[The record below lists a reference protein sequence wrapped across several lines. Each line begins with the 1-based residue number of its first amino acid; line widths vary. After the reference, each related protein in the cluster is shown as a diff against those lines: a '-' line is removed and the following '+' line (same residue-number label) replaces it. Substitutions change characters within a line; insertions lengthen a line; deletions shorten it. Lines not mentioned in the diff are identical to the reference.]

1 MARMLDCGSSGLDS
15 SPGCGHCIMF
25 LGVTL
30 DSHSASLNLNWP
42 ILMSIEILGSICVLC
57 VASICETGFKPGFEE
72 WLSKMC
78 YRICSN
84 GQFLRQH
91 MKYKTIFFNKWPSTG
106 RLDAHLAKSLMWKKK
121 SSTTELTDKCVDFL
135 DEQVFLIES
144 HRKKMLKVKIADLEA
159 DLEVFQI
166 KPYFCTVNWKDQS
179 YFVFQSHYA
188 CCKNAVTI
196 PAAESNL

>member
-1 MARMLDCGSSGLDS
+1 MTCLIQNLALKYTGLNPKCLLYNFGTKFSTELLITFELFTLCHQPQILFDYQYLMARMLDCGSSGLDS

-42 ILMSIEILGSICVLC
+42 ILTSIEILGSICVLC
-57 VASICETGFKPGFEE
+57 VASICETGFKSGFEE

-91 MKYKTIFFNKWPSTG
+91 MKYKTIFSHKWPSTG
-106 RLDAHLAKSLMWKKK
+106 RLEAHLAKSLPPSPWI
-121 SSTTELTDKCVDFL
+121 
-135 DEQVFLIES
+135 QP
-144 HRKKMLKVKIADLEA
+144 RKVAL
-159 DLEVFQI
+159 
-166 KPYFCTVNWKDQS
+166 Y
-179 YFVFQSHYA
+179 
-188 CCKNAVTI
+188 
-196 PAAESNL
+196 